1 MTPEITPPIDIRK
14 YLDALW
20 KRKWVF
26 LLFFI
31 GIPAVTMIFTF
42 TIKPVYEAKC
52 VLLARTQEP
61 NPLSL
66 IPYQNPV
73 KNQIFILNT
82 INFAKR
88 VWERIKNDG
97 DFGKSFLS
105 YINDGD
111 PVQNIKSKISYTY
124 DEQNN
129 LLYIKVKGNQP
140 KETAELCNIVAEIFI
155 KSSENIAKSSAHEVV
170 KFLEEQIPKVEA
182 SLRKIQDSLKK
193 FKMKEKLTDIKSIGE
208 YLSDKLKLI
217 DEMLAETEVDIK
229 EKEGVLK
236 AWEERRR
243 DLVEKISEGKGGG
256 LKDIVQNLY
265 EKIVKLETQKTSL
278 LLEGFKE
285 NSEEVKEIENKI
297 KQVKEELREKLKE
310 GALTQTSITEP
321 LEEISNAIQKI
332 VSVSAELKALQ
343 AKREALL
350 QNKEKVMKEF
360 SKFPEKEI
368 TYLTL
373 QREFELNEEI
383 LMMLKKRYEEAK
395 LQEVGQVS
403 SFVMVEPAIPP
414 KFPVF
419 PNKRQNLLF
428 SIVIGLGLALS
439 AVFLLEYLDTT
450 IRDVDE
456 LKAMFPDIP
465 LLATIPYLKV
475 HNSTKILIT
484 RYKKGSLYMES
495 FRTLRSNLRFLKVG
509 EDLNSILVTSSQ
521 PNEGKTTVAVN
532 LAITFQMTNLKA
544 VVIEGDLRKP
554 GLPKI
559 FGEKEK
565 GLTDYLVG
573 ESELKNIVYDTFLE
587 NVFYIP
593 PGRIPPNPTELL
605 SSERFKELID
615 ELRKDFDIVI
625 IDSPPL
631 TLFVDSAVI
640 SDNVDGSII
649 VLQFEYTKRETLEYT
664 VSSLKRSGGKIIG
677 FVVNKV
683 IPSPFKSKS
692 YYYYPYYKGY
702 KDYGYPIEG

>member
-1 MTPEITPPIDIRK
+1 
-14 YLDALW
+14 
-20 KRKWVF
+20 
-26 LLFFI
+26 
-31 GIPAVTMIFTF
+31 
-42 TIKPVYEAKC
+42 
-52 VLLARTQEP
+52 
-61 NPLSL
+61 
-66 IPYQNPV
+66 
-73 KNQIFILNT
+73 
-82 INFAKR
+82 
-88 VWERIKNDG
+88 
-97 DFGKSFLS
+97 
-105 YINDGD
+105 
-111 PVQNIKSKISYTY
+111 
-124 DEQNN
+124 
-129 LLYIKVKGNQP
+129 
-140 KETAELCNIVAEIFI
+140 
-155 KSSENIAKSSAHEVV
+155 VV
-170 KFLEEQIPKVEA
+170 KFLEEQIPKVES

-236 AWEERRR
+236 AWEERRK

-256 LKDIVQNLY
+256 LRDIIQNLY

-285 NSEEVKEIENKI
+285 DSKEVQEIEDKI

-350 QNKEKVMKEF
+350 KNKKEVMKEF

-414 KFPVF
+414 RFPVF
-419 PNKRQNLLF
+419 PKKKQNLLF

-439 AVFLLEYLDTT
+439 IVFLLEYLDTT

-456 LKAMFPDIP
+456 LKTMFPDIP
-465 LLATIPYLKV
+465 LLATIPYIKV
-475 HNSTKILIT
+475 HDSEKALIT
-484 RYKKGSLYMES
+484 QHRRGSLYMES
-495 FRTLRSNLRFLKVG
+495 FRTLRSNLKFLKVG
-509 EDLNSILVTSSQ
+509 EDLKSILVTSSQ
-521 PNEGKTTVAVN
+521 PNEGKTTVSVN
-532 LAITFQMTNLKA
+532 LAITFQMTNLKT

-573 ESELKNIVYDTFLE
+573 ESELKDIIYDTFLE

-593 PGRIPPNPTELL
+593 PGKIPPNPTELL
-605 SSERFKELID
+605 SSEGFKDLI
-615 ELRKDFDIVI
+615 ERLKKDFDIVI

-640 SDNVDGSII
+640 SSNVDGAII
-649 VLQFEYTKRETLEYT
+649 VLQFEYTRRETLEYT
-664 VSSLKRSGGKIIG
+664 ISSLTRSGGKIIG

-683 IPSPFKSKS
+683 TPSPFKARA
-692 YYYYPYYKGY
+692 YYYYPYYKSY
-702 KDYGYPIEG
+702 KDYGYPIEY